1 MNKSDSTPKP
11 VERRASVPVEETA
24 VVQTSD
30 ALAPTPKKA
39 AKPKLPPAPKIT
51 GTPLKVFPIGK
62 IFDYEGQTW
71 RKAGILPT
79 VIRCQLCEEK
89 NGGLFVNPSV
99 TRDFA
104 PETEVS

>member
-1 MNKSDSTPKP
+1 MNKSDSTHKP
-11 VERRASVPVEETA
+11 VERRELERP
-24 VVQTSD
+24 Q
-30 ALAPTPKKA
+30 TPKPVQVNVSPPKA
-39 AKPKLPPAPKIT
+39 AKPKLPPSPKIT

-62 IFDYEGQTW
+62 IFNYEGQTW

-89 NGGLFVNPSV
+89 DGGLFVNPSV

>member
-1 MNKSDSTPKP
+1 MNKSDSTHKP
-11 VERRASVPVEETA
+11 VERRASVPVEEPA
-24 VVQTSD
+24 FRI
-30 ALAPTPKKA
+30 TPDEPKA
-39 AKPKLPPAPKIT
+39 APKATKPKLPPAPKVA

-62 IFDYEGQTW
+62 IFNYEGQTW

-89 NGGLFVNPSV
+89 DGGLFVNPSV